1 MDAPANPTLPLRRI
15 VQGRN
20 PRTYFDPAEMAD
32 LRAGLKAA
40 GRVVQPIIVRPIP
53 NSNLFEI
60 VAGERRSTSP
70 RRSSAKTTTCPS

>member
-1 MDAPANPTLPLRRI
+1 MDAPANSTLPLRRI
-15 VQGRN
+15 VQGKN

-53 NSNLFEI
+53 GASSRSWPASA
-60 VAGERRSTSP
+60 AGAQP
-70 RRSSAKTTTCPS
+70 RRSSATTTTCPS